1 MDDSSFRPTN
11 LFSNTDDGQS
21 PDQAL
26 LDEENGRADD
36 IELDGDW
43 SDSSTETDASPLEHH
58 IQIPSSSQLQTQ
70 TPTAAS
76 NSQSNPSVP
85 DDVDDAASEESL
97 YESVHSDTPNL
108 AKDHEMSTDEPSV
121 DPFDN
126 KDLAQSIPGLYRI
139 LDLVTEQGSGGL
151 VDKIII
157 SQNSLKTF
165 INTISPGAYLSMT
178 KVNFKMLD
186 QSTIKPVGIYGSKE
200 EIVRFLLRLHAVDDT
215 IATHLLSE
223 SSTTEAH
230 PTLRSGLYILRSS
243 AAEPNR
249 SDQMYVIYWPE
260 QNTWN
265 DSALSQVRRNRVA
278 FMRYLTRMCDQIVA
292 LVSSEH
298 ARRMVW
304 SEIGDNGDD
313 DDDCV
318 DEDDEN
324 DRIIRCVV
332 QRTTEQEES
341 VQVREGF
348 KITSEHI
355 SQTEPPECGEQC
367 SVKPFL
373 LLGEAAQGFVT
384 VQHHPPKRVIETLKG
399 RSFNAIQL
407 EDYLISDSLDISET
421 LDDKGLRILVDVG
434 LRKRC
439 PQECVNWE
447 HQSTAIQER
456 YKKIFDDR
464 FRKAKDELVKVTES
478 LNSAAYNAVIDDVV
492 ALYPFI
498 DKQAFQYTGF
508 GTEDPPVVSF
518 SQITDTY
525 PDASRDFQRNI
536 QDCHVISDREFR
548 ATKDRLCLLVELA
561 SRTKGLDSGVRDPIL
576 RATFIGG
583 FREAEKVAK
592 SLSIGS
598 ASKLKMI
605 LDYCDKLM
613 NSGLAPQT
621 NTHSIDS
628 VLKEAHEAA
637 LKVTDSEFF
646 RIVAKKKKVQEREQL
661 AELVEKAR
669 QKAKSYFE
677 YTIPR
682 VVMKIVSSIKAIQ
695 EVGCHAKIKAEC
707 SSQEDQERYKHRLQ
721 LIQHVNNSSAQVQC
735 RHTLRIDSVEEEKK
749 AWAIPKTYK
758 LWGLRESQED
768 PVTCYTVHPMN
779 VTEEDKH
786 NLQLD
791 PSSIPSPRFRF
802 QHPFELPLGH
812 TILRAQL
819 LERERLLLIVAD
831 RVGNIFVYLET
842 LTAMHGAIQRGHCK
856 ALKREKIG
864 QDFHIAFDESKRML
878 AVVSSDKL
886 LLHVFVY
893 DDVRGFQAQ
902 GSAINLGPWYGE
914 GVRIRHACFI
924 CGSEEILLVDS
935 QAQARVFSLVTMQFR
950 PAVLSLPQVPT
961 GVHCTP
967 DGSCVLVLQPHES
980 ELAVTAY
987 HWSSFGS
994 TEGISL
1000 NIPDLPVGEPLVVT
1014 SLIKRTAVHLLKLD
1028 LSTCCC
1034 QSYALDITRR
1044 HTEFMFRE
1052 RVNRNSTSARAHE
1065 TAHNCLID
1073 CHSEVWTR
1081 FPVCAAVPRE
1091 TISSAS
1097 LRGQK
1102 SLVFVTDRSFD
1113 MFAPH
1118 FSQMIHSFER
1128 TARKPTGNALKSV
1141 KVSAASFDVFA
1152 QELCDG
1158 ATWNVSQ
1165 YRAGEWIVDFLC
1177 LIPIHIAVT
1186 KDNRFI
1192 PLKDG
1197 VYSPSLERE
1206 LLGAG
1211 INRIVDNISFGW
1223 YESLFQSYMA
1233 TKPVRVVSSM
1243 GEQSV
1248 GKSYAL
1254 NHLVDTSFA
1263 GSAMRTT
1270 EGVWMSVTPTEKELI
1285 VALDFEGV
1293 HSIER
1298 STQEDTLLV
1307 LFNTA
1312 ISNLV
1317 LFRNNFALSR
1327 DITGLFQSFQSS
1339 ATVLDPAENP
1349 SLFQSTLVII
1359 IKDVVEADKVE
1370 IGREFSLK
1378 FEKIVQDEQE
1388 ANFITRLHAGRLNI
1402 IPWPVIESKEFYK
1415 LFTKLKRCLD
1425 QQPVTHPAAGEFLHK
1440 MKTLMAKLKA
1450 NDWGAMSQTMA
1461 SHRAQLLLSLL
1472 PNALIYG
1479 LQEVAPEP
1487 EPLKIIDAD
1496 TPIQFPDT
1504 QSRLF
1509 LAVRGFS
1516 QSETREQVLT
1526 VLRNSWDRNE
1536 MRQHLSD
1543 PEWADG
1549 LSQYLEQIVNLRIDH
1564 VREWLTQNLS
1574 RFQTGHASIEEL
1586 RRTFENASVD
1596 LRSNVQLCRLQCASC
1611 QLLCIQSRLHDGP
1624 HNCRTDHACI
1634 HQCDFC
1640 KEGTGENR
1648 ACSMIGG
1655 HAGKHICVVNAHLCG
1670 KPCKFAGKFG
1680 CLHQCT
1686 KVTDHPDEHLCAAL
1700 VHGCGEPCDLS
1711 GIKLIDG
1718 STYACP
1724 GICRIPSD
1732 IAHARHRCEA
1742 RLCSITCQLCKRLC
1756 SHHDHMHGLEEG
1768 AIHLCGEEH
1777 LCSVDCSVP
1786 GICEIETAPYSI
1798 EATFTGRHE
1807 TFQYTKYS
1815 QVAKRLKCAK
1825 SIPPGQIKHVGAH
1838 NHSLDKKVVHFCQ
1851 NKCDNCGYFCILPL
1865 GHPQQEHETR
1875 HGSMS
1880 STRWIVDESDDAA
1893 ALEVEGRKFS
1903 TNDEGAPMMCNLV
1916 CQAMGRHVHI
1926 DYCRADDPAACT
1938 GRDEIQHIAK
1948 RLLPDPDRPKDYI
1961 THSLFWKKSG
1971 FKDPYSKEEQAN
1983 FAKCDAMCSGPEHAG
1998 DAGTLPQPSYCTLA
2012 MFHQPSDPHGAAPAI
2027 GHVSNDGHHFTCR
2040 NPVVMQ
2046 HAYHVIFI
2054 ADRSGSM
2061 SSQDKKPLPNT
2072 PASGKI
2078 SARSNNRFGAVLSSL
2093 YGFWS
2098 ARAAA
2103 IGSSASAARRDAYSV
2118 ILFNSHVMP
2127 IIENDFTSDANQLL
2141 DVVLPHA
2148 ANGGT
2153 NFTAAITSAA
2163 SVMERHWSTERSPV
2177 IIFLSDGECQIA
2189 DQTMQD
2195 LCRTSVR
2202 LGKAVSFHA
2211 VSFGRDSQSGGS
2223 SRVNRRQ
2230 ITSSTSL
2237 HRMVQIAQDTQN
2249 NAPRDPLA
2257 PASVTVMSSYTDALD
2272 TVQLAETFLGIA
2284 ESLRKPRGSLM
2295 QLNNRRT

>member
-1 MDDSSFRPTN
+1 MASTSTYSNSPTTSARNYEPTRWVTTTSLSTN
-11 LFSNTDDGQS
+11 LT
-21 PDQAL
+21 
-26 LDEENGRADD
+26 
-36 IELDGDW
+36 IEIW
-43 SDSSTETDASPLEHH
+43 R
-58 IQIPSSSQLQTQ
+58 
-70 TPTAAS
+70 
-76 NSQSNPSVP
+76 
-85 DDVDDAASEESL
+85 
-97 YESVHSDTPNL
+97 
-108 AKDHEMSTDEPSV
+108 
-121 DPFDN
+121 DPF
-126 KDLAQSIPGLYRI
+126 
-139 LDLVTEQGSGGL
+139 QGSGGL
-151 VDKIII
+151 GMISSAMTRLALMPSEVDKIII

-165 INTISPGAYLSMT
+165 INTISPGAYASMT
-178 KVNFKMLD
+178 KVNFRMLD

-200 EIVRFLLRLHAVDDT
+200 EILYLILVVLVAPHDRFHFVELVTCCLNRVLRKLIRRFARGCIFFVQALQSLTD
-215 IATHLLSE
+215 ASKYM
-223 SSTTEAH
+223 SST
-230 PTLRSGLYILRSS
+230 GLSKIHGTTQYKF
-243 AAEPNR
+243 AA
-249 SDQMYVIYWPE
+249 IG
-260 QNTWN
+260 
-265 DSALSQVRRNRVA
+265 
-278 FMRYLTRMCDQIVA
+278 YLTRMCDQIVA

-298 ARRMVW
+298 ARKMVW
-304 SEIGDNGDD
+304 NDVGGDHQDEDGGIDGDD
-313 DDDCV
+313 GG
-318 DEDDEN
+318 

-332 QRTTEQEES
+332 QKTTEQEES
-341 VQVREGF
+341 VQIREGF
-348 KITSEHI
+348 KVTSEYI
-355 SQTEPPECGEQC
+355 SQAEPSECGEQC
-367 SVKPFL
+367 SVKPSL
-373 LLGEAAQGFVT
+373 LLGETAQGTLT
-384 VQHHPPKRVIETLKG
+384 VQHRPSKLVTELFRP
-399 RSFNAIQL
+399 RSISDIQL
-407 EDYLISDSLDISET
+407 EGYLY
-421 LDDKGLRILVDVG
+421 
-434 LRKRC
+434 
-439 PQECVNWE
+439 ECAKWK
-447 HQSTAIQER
+447 HQSAVIQQR
-456 YKKIFDDR
+456 YKKILDNR
-464 FRKAKDELVKVTES
+464 IRNAKDELAKAAESVT
-478 LNSAAYNAVIDDVV
+478 NAIRNAVIDDVV

-498 DKQAFQYTGF
+498 DKQAFQYTGS
-508 GTEDPPVVSF
+508 GTEGPPGSF
-518 SQITDTY
+518 SQIIDIY
-525 PDASRDFQRNI
+525 PKASEAFRLNTQAL
-536 QDCHVISDREFR
+536 HVISDPEFR
-548 ATKDRLCLLVELA
+548 DIKDRLCLLVRFM
-561 SRTKGLDSGVRDPIL
+561 SRKKD
-576 RATFIGG
+576 
-583 FREAEKVAK
+583 AED
-592 SLSIGS
+592 
-598 ASKLKMI
+598 SKLKPIKDAIVAGGFQEAERVIKASYDKPRGTFAPI
-605 LDYCDKLM
+605 LGFLGRVK
-613 NSGLAPQT
+613 NSIITPQT
-621 NTHSIDS
+621 NARSIDS

-646 RIVAKKKKVQEREQL
+646 RIVAKKKQFQDRQQL
-661 AELVEKAR
+661 AELVENAR
-669 QKAKSYFE
+669 QKAKSYLE
-677 YTIPR
+677 HTVPR
-682 VVMKIVSSIKAIQ
+682 VITKVILSIKEIQ
-695 EVGCHAKIKAEC
+695 EEDCHAKITAEC
-707 SSQEDQERYKHRLQ
+707 SYQEGQERDEYKLQ
-721 LIQHVNNSSAQVQC
+721 LIQHINNSSTKVQ
-735 RHTLRIDSVEEEKK
+735 RRYTLRIDSVQEEKK
-749 AWAIPKTYK
+749 SLVKSRTFK
-758 LWGLRESQED
+758 LWGLRESEED

-791 PSSIPSPRFRF
+791 PSSIPSPRFPF
-802 QHPFELPLGH
+802 QHQFELPPGH
-812 TILRAQL
+812 TILRAQF
-819 LERERLLLIVAD
+819 LEGERLLLVVAD
-831 RVGNIFVYLET
+831 RVGSIFVYLET
-842 LTAMHGAIQRGHCK
+842 LAAVFGVIQRKGRK
-856 ALKREKIG
+856 LLLKREKIG
-864 QDFHIAFDESKRML
+864 QDVHLAFDESRRML
-878 AVVSSDKL
+878 GVVSSDKCTSKDDRRNHVSQR

-902 GSAINLGPWYGE
+902 GSAIKLSEWYDE

-950 PAVLSLPQVPT
+950 PAVLHLPQVPT

-967 DGSCVLVLQPHES
+967 DGSCVLVIQPQES
-980 ELAVTAY
+980 GLAITAY
-987 HWSSFGS
+987 HLSSFGS
-994 TEGISL
+994 TEGIPL
-1000 NIPDLPVGEPLVVT
+1000 NIPDLAVGEPLVVT
-1014 SLIKRTAVHLLKLD
+1014 SLVKRTAVHLLKLD
-1028 LSTCCC
+1028 LSSRCC

-1044 HTEFMFRE
+1044 HTEFVFRDQ
-1052 RVNRNSTSARAHE
+1052 VNRNSTSEKAHE
-1065 TAHNCLID
+1065 TARNCLIG

-1081 FPVCAAVPRE
+1081 FP
-1091 TISSAS
+1091 
-1097 LRGQK
+1097 
-1102 SLVFVTDRSFD
+1102 
-1113 MFAPH
+1113 
-1118 FSQMIHSFER
+1118 MIHSFER

-1197 VYSPSLERE
+1197 VYSPRLERE
-1206 LLGAG
+1206 LLGAD

-1233 TKPVRVVSSM
+1233 TKVASLSPTMFLTNKDQPVRVVSSM

-1298 STQEDTLLV
+1298 SAQEDTLLV

-1359 IKDVVEADKVE
+1359 IKDVVEADKTE
-1370 IGREFSLK
+1370 IGREFSLR
-1378 FEKIVQDEQE
+1378 FGKIVQAEQD
-1388 ANFITRLHAGRLNI
+1388 ANFISRLHAGRLTI
-1402 IPWPVIESKEFYK
+1402 IPWPVIESNEFYK
-1415 LFTKLKRCLD
+1415 LFTELKKCLD

-1440 MKTLMAKLKA
+1440 MKALMAKLKA

-1461 SHRAQLLLSLL
+1461 SHRAQLLLSML
-1472 PNALIYG
+1472 PNALMYG
-1479 LQEVAPEP
+1479 MQEIDPDL
-1487 EPLKIIDAD
+1487 EPLKNIDTD

-1504 QSRLF
+1504 QLRLF
-1509 LAVRGFS
+1509 LAAGGLS
-1516 QSETREQVLT
+1516 QSESREKVLA
-1526 VLRNSWDRNE
+1526 VLCDSWDRNE

-1543 PEWADG
+1543 PEWAGG
-1549 LSQYLEQIVNLRIDH
+1549 LSQYLERIVDLRIDH

-1670 KPCKFAGKFG
+1670 KPCKSTGKFG
-1680 CLHQCT
+1680 CLNQCT
-1686 KVTDHPDEHLCAAL
+1686 KVADHPDEHLCAAL

-1711 GIKLIDG
+1711 GIKLIDR

-1724 GICRIPSD
+1724 GTCRIPSD
-1732 IAHARHRCEA
+1732 VDHTRHRCDT

-1756 SHHDHMHGLEEG
+1756 SHQDHMHGLEEG

-1777 LCSVDCSVP
+1777 FCTDECSVP

-1815 QVAKRLKCAK
+1815 QVAKRLKCVK
-1825 SIPPGQIKHVGAH
+1825 SIPPGQLKHTGQH

-1851 NKCDNCGYFCILPL
+1851 NKCENCGYFCTLPL

-1880 STRWIVDESDDAA
+1880 RTRWVVDESDDAA

-1916 CQAMGRHVHI
+1916 CQAIGRHVHI
-1926 DYCRADDPAACT
+1926 DYCRADDPAACA

-1948 RLLPDPDRPKDYI
+1948 RILPDPDRPKDYM

-1983 FAKCDAMCSGPEHAG
+1983 FAKCDAMCSGREHAG

-2012 MFHQPSDPHGAAPAI
+2012 MFHQPSDARGAAPAI
-2027 GHVSNDGHHFTCR
+2027 GYVSKDGHHFTCQ

-2046 HAYHVIFI
+2046 HAYHVIFV
-2054 ADRSGSM
+2054 AD
-2061 SSQDKKPLPNT
+2061 
-2072 PASGKI
+2072 
-2078 SARSNNRFGAVLSSL
+2078 RFGAVLSSL

-2103 IGSSASAARRDAYSV
+2103 VGSGASAARRDAYSV
-2118 ILFNSHVMP
+2118 ILFNSRVVP
-2127 IIENDFTSDANQLL
+2127 VIENDFTSDPDQLL
-2141 DVVLPHA
+2141 DAILPYEA
-2148 ANGGT
+2148 DGGT
-2153 NFTAAITSAA
+2153 NFTAAITGAA
-2163 SVMERHWSTERSPV
+2163 SVMERNWSTERSPV
-2177 IIFLSDGECQIA
+2177 VIFLSDGECQIA

-2195 LCRTSVR
+2195 LCRTSIR

-2211 VSFGRDSQSGGS
+2211 VSFGRDLQYALNYLLLDRLNAPRS
-2223 SRVNRRQ
+2223 SLR
-2230 ITSSTSL
+2230 
-2237 HRMVQIAQDTQN
+2237 RMVEIAREAQN
-2249 NAPRDPLA
+2249 NAPGDPLT
-2257 PASVTVMSSYTDALD
+2257 PAVVTIISSYSNAED
-2272 TVQLAETFLGIA
+2272 TVRHLLVADVHILLIYLNHKLGPTCRDIPWDCGVIA
-2284 ESLRKPRGSLM
+2284 EAERIIDATR
-2295 QLNNRRT
+2295 